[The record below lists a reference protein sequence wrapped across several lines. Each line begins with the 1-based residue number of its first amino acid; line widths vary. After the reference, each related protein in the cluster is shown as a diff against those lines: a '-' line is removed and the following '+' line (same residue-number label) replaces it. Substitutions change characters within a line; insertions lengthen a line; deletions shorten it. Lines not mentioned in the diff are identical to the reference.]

1 MKLLIVEDHSAM
13 RKTLKSVLESGV
25 TGVLE
30 FLECDNGEDAVIL
43 SKIHHPDYILMDIQL
58 RVMDGFAT
66 SELILANDPD
76 ARIIFVSS
84 HNAPSFRERA
94 KNLKAYGFIAKD
106 NLYEL
111 SHLLH

>member
-13 RKTLKSVLESGV
+13 RKTLRSIILSGQKTSVEFIES
-25 TGVLE
+25 
-30 FLECDNGEDAVIL
+30 DNGEDAVAL

-58 RVMDGFAT
+58 RVMDGFVT
-66 SELILANDPD
+66 SELILADDPA

-94 KNLKAYGFIAKD
+94 KNLNAYGFIAKD
-106 NLYEL
+106 NLNEL
-111 SHLLH
+111 IHLLH